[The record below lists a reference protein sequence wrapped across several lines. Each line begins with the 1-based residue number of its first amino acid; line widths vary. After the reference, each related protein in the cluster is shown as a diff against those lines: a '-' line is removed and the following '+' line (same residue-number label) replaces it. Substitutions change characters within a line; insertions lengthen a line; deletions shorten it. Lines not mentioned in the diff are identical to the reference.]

1 MPGKDFYL
9 YQRSINKLYCETI
22 MAENKVNE
30 EELTSDASGQEDLTD
45 SKSDQQNEE
54 PAGSRDVEADPLDE
68 ARQEIGELKDKYL
81 RLYAEFENFRRRT
94 SRERIE
100 LISTANAGL
109 LKALLPVLDDFERAI
124 TAFEGHGP
132 GVDPLKEGVELIYTK
147 FLRTLESEGL
157 KPMEA
162 QGETFNADFHE
173 SVAQFPADEEQ
184 KGKIIDVLE
193 KGYYLNDKVIRYAKV
208 VVGV

>member
-1 MPGKDFYL
+1 
-9 YQRSINKLYCETI
+9 
-22 MAENKVNE
+22 MAENKINE
-30 EELTSDASGQEDLTD
+30 EELTSDSSGPEDLTD
-45 SKSDQQNEE
+45 SKSDQQSEE
-54 PAGSRDVEADPLDE
+54 SSKSKDVEADPLDE

-94 SRERIE
+94 SKERIE

-109 LKALLPVLDDFERAI
+109 LKSLLPILDDFERARA
-124 TAFEGHGP
+124 AFEGHGP
-132 GVDPLKEGVELIYTK
+132 EVEPLKEGVELIYSK

-162 QGETFNADFHE
+162 QGEPFNADFHE
-173 SVAQFPADEEQ
+173 SVAQFPAANEEQ

>member
-1 MPGKDFYL
+1 
-9 YQRSINKLYCETI
+9 

-30 EELTSDASGQEDLTD
+30 EELTSDSSGQEDLTD
-45 SKSDQQNEE
+45 SKSDQQSEE
-54 PAGSRDVEADPLDE
+54 FSNSKDADPLDE

-94 SRERIE
+94 SKERIE

-109 LKALLPVLDDFERAI
+109 LKSLLPILDDFERARA
-124 TAFEGHGP
+124 AFEGHGP
-132 GVDPLKEGVELIYTK
+132 EVEPLKEGIELIYSK

-162 QGETFNADFHE
+162 QGEPFNADLHE
-173 SVAQFPADEEQ
+173 SVAQFPAASEEQ

>member
-1 MPGKDFYL
+1 
-9 YQRSINKLYCETI
+9 
-22 MAENKVNE
+22 MAENKENE
-30 EELTSDASGQEDLTD
+30 EELTSGASGQGDLSD
-45 SKSDQQNEE
+45 SKSDQQGRE
-54 PAGSRDVEADPLDE
+54 PGEGGGVEADPLDE

-94 SRERIE
+94 SKEKIE

-109 LKALLPVLDDFERAI
+109 LKALLPILDDFERARA
-124 TAFEGHGP
+124 AFDGHGP
-132 GVDPLKEGVELIYTK
+132 EVEPLKEGVDLIYSK

-157 KPMEA
+157 RPMEA

-173 SVAQFPADEEQ
+173 SVVQFPAADEKQ
-184 KGKIIDVLE
+184 KGKIIEVLE

>member
-1 MPGKDFYL
+1 
-9 YQRSINKLYCETI
+9 
-22 MAENKVNE
+22 MAENKENE
-30 EELTSDASGQEDLTD
+30 EELTSGASGQGDISD
-45 SKSDQQNEE
+45 SKSDQQGGDPGEGKD
-54 PAGSRDVEADPLDE
+54 AEADPLEE

-94 SRERIE
+94 SKEKIE

-109 LKALLPVLDDFERAI
+109 LKALLPILDDFERARA
-124 TAFEGHGP
+124 AFDGHGP
-132 GVDPLKEGVELIYTK
+132 EVEPLKEGIELIYSK

-157 KPMEA
+157 RPMEA

-173 SVAQFPADEEQ
+173 SVVQFPAADEKQ
-184 KGKIIDVLE
+184 KGKIIEVLE

>member
-1 MPGKDFYL
+1 M
-9 YQRSINKLYCETI
+9 YCETI
-22 MAENKVNE
+22 MAENKVND
-30 EELTSDASGQEDLTD
+30 EELTNEDSGQESFAD
-45 SKSDQQNEE
+45 SKSDHQEE
-54 PAGSRDVEADPLDE
+54 EVGSTGEVEADPLDE

-94 SRERIE
+94 SKERIE

-109 LKALLPVLDDFERAI
+109 LKSLLPILDDFERARA
-124 TAFEGHGP
+124 AFEGQGP
-132 GVDPLKEGVELIYTK
+132 EVDAFREGVELIYTK
-147 FLRTLESEGL
+147 FLRTLENEGL

-162 QGETFNADFHE
+162 QGEIFNADFHE
-173 SVAQFPADEEQ
+173 SVAQFPAPDETQ

>member
-1 MPGKDFYL
+1 
-9 YQRSINKLYCETI
+9 
-22 MAENKVNE
+22 MAENKENE
-30 EELTSDASGQEDLTD
+30 EELTSGASGQGDISD
-45 SKSDQQNEE
+45 SKSDQQGGDPGEGKD
-54 PAGSRDVEADPLDE
+54 AAADPLDE

-94 SRERIE
+94 SKEKIE

-109 LKALLPVLDDFERAI
+109 LKALLPILDDFERAR
-124 TAFEGHGP
+124 ASFEGHGP
-132 GVDPLKEGVELIYTK
+132 EVEPLKEGVDLIYSK

-157 KPMEA
+157 RPMEA

-173 SVAQFPADEEQ
+173 SVVQFPAADEKQ
-184 KGKIIDVLE
+184 KGKIIEVLE

>member
-1 MPGKDFYL
+1 MAK
-9 YQRSINKLYCETI
+9 NKE
-22 MAENKVNE
+22 NE
-30 EELTSDASGQEDLTD
+30 EELTTGASGQEDLTD
-45 SKSDQQNEE
+45 SKSDRQNEAAAE
-54 PAGSRDVEADPLDE
+54 SRDAAVDPLDE

-94 SRERIE
+94 SKERIE

-109 LKALLPVLDDFERAI
+109 LKALLPVLDDFERARA
-124 TAFEGHGP
+124 AFEGHGP
-132 GVDPLKEGVELIYTK
+132 DTDPLKEGVELIYTK

-157 KPMEA
+157 RPMEA

-173 SVAQFPADEEQ
+173 SVAQFPAADEGQ

>member
-1 MPGKDFYL
+1 
-9 YQRSINKLYCETI
+9 
-22 MAENKVNE
+22 MAENNLNE
-30 EELTSDASGQEDLTD
+30 EELTSGDSGPEDLTD
-45 SKSDQQNEE
+45 SKSEKEDGKPGEGKE
-54 PAGSRDVEADPLDE
+54 VEADPLDE

-94 SRERIE
+94 SKEKIE

-109 LKALLPVLDDFERAI
+109 IKSLLPILDDFERARA
-124 TAFEGHGP
+124 AFEGQGP
-132 GVDPLKEGVELIYTK
+132 EVEPLKEGVELIYSK

-157 KPMEA
+157 RPMEA

-173 SVAQFPADEEQ
+173 SVVQFPAADEGQ
-184 KGKIIDVLE
+184 KGKIIEVLE